1 LEQSLL
7 DIKRGIAMKKKTIKE
22 SSTKKEVL
30 DSLKNTKPAGEHKK
44 EVNSYLTGD
53 NGDIVSMMEAEWPE
67 MTTEFKRLQRQQ
79 YELFLRKQ
87 HDYGPGNISVGT
99 MLQTE
104 EETHL
109 ALTGLWFRMNDKI
122 QRLKNMLM
130 SKRESA
136 VDEPMED
143 AYLDV
148 SNYGIMAT
156 IVKNGKWGK

>member
-1 LEQSLL
+1 
-7 DIKRGIAMKKKTIKE
+7 MKTIKE
-22 SSTKKEVL
+22 SKTKKKYVNHYE
-30 DSLKNTKPAGEHKK
+30 NKK
-44 EVNSYLTGD
+44 D
-53 NGDIVSMMEAEWPE
+53 NDIVTMMEKEWPQ
-67 MTTEFKRLQRQQ
+67 MTAEFRKLQREQ
-79 YELFLRKQ
+79 YELFLHKQ

-99 MLQTE
+99 QLQTT

>member
-1 LEQSLL
+1 
-7 DIKRGIAMKKKTIKE
+7 MKNIKE
-22 SSTKKEVL
+22 SSTVEYTKDEVH
-30 DSLKNTKPAGEHKK
+30 PVVEQ
-44 EVNSYLTGD
+44 
-53 NGDIVSMMEAEWPE
+53 MEKEWPE
-67 MTTEFKRLQRQQ
+67 MTAEFRRLQKEQ

-99 MLQTE
+99 MLQTKE
-104 EETHL
+104 EVQL

-122 QRLKNMLM
+122 QRLKNLLM
-130 SKRESA
+130 SGRETA

>member
-1 LEQSLL
+1 
-7 DIKRGIAMKKKTIKE
+7 MKSIKE
-22 SSTKKEVL
+22 SKSV
-30 DSLKNTKPAGEHKK
+30 
-44 EVNSYLTGD
+44 SYTES
-53 NGDIVSMMEAEWPE
+53 VHPVVEQMEKEWPE
-67 MTTEFKRLQRQQ
+67 MTAEFKRLQREQ
-79 YELFLRKQ
+79 YELFLKKQ

-99 MLQTE
+99 MLQTTE
-104 EETHL
+104 EVHL

-156 IVKNGKWGK
+156 IVRNGKWGK

>member
-1 LEQSLL
+1 MRGVIKDSPRSAPKDYDVIEQ
-7 DIKRGIAMKKKTIKE
+7 
-22 SSTKKEVL
+22 
-30 DSLKNTKPAGEHKK
+30 
-44 EVNSYLTGD
+44 
-53 NGDIVSMMEAEWPE
+53 MEKEWPE
-67 MTTEFKRLQRQQ
+67 MTAEFRRLQREQ
-79 YELFLRKQ
+79 YELFLKKQ

-99 MLQTE
+99 MLQTQDE
-104 EETHL
+104 VHL

-122 QRLKNMLM
+122 QRLKTMLL
-130 SKRESA
+130 SRRESA

>member
-1 LEQSLL
+1 
-7 DIKRGIAMKKKTIKE
+7 MKTIKE
-22 SSTKKEVL
+22 SSGSRNRHPV
-30 DSLKNTKPAGEHKK
+30 
-44 EVNSYLTGD
+44 
-53 NGDIVSMMEAEWPE
+53 DILESEYPL
-67 MTTEFKRLQRQQ
+67 MTDEFKRLQRIQ
-79 YELFLRKQ
+79 YETFCRKQ
-87 HDYGPGNISVGT
+87 LDYGPGNIAVGT
-99 MLQTE
+99 QLKTKEDIKLSM
-104 EETHL
+104 
-109 ALTGLWFRMNDKI
+109 TGLWFRMNDKI